1 VIIVSMTFFYAT
13 MSAGKSGHAI
23 QHHYNLTSQGYAVV
37 LLTMNS
43 REGSGLVASRMGIH
57 AQGVEI
63 TPETDLAALITALPC
78 DQPHTIIC
86 DEVQF
91 YAPGQI
97 DYLAELADNA
107 VDILAFGLM
116 TDFRSELFPGSK
128 RLIELGAKL
137 ERIQTESRC
146 WCGHAA
152 MFNARVIDGVVVYEG
167 PQVLVGDI
175 GGKVGYLVL
184 CRRHYRSGQLRPV
197 RL

>member
-1 VIIVSMTFFYAT
+1 MTFFYAT